1 MNSIASP
8 PDNEALPTAL
18 SDWLT
23 GFPDMMTTAEV
34 CKLLRLSRPVVYD
47 LIVNGNLIA
56 VSIGRKY
63 LFPKYAVMELID
75 KCTKKP

>member
-8 PDNEALPTAL
+8 PDNVASSAST
-18 SDWLT
+18 DWLT
-23 GFPDMMTTAEV
+23 EFPDMMTTTEV

-47 LIVNGNLIA
+47 LIVSGNLIA

>member
-63 LFPKYAVMELID
+63 LFPKYSKVENLD
-75 KCTKKP
+75 